1 MAIPGG
7 TLDSYAAI
15 GNRED
20 LSDMIYDVSP
30 SDTPVF
36 SMCGRSKATNT
47 IHEWQTDAL
56 RASADNKALEGDDA
70 GTAVMSTTTRL
81 NNICQIMTETAYVS
95 GTQQDGMNPAGRKK
109 EMAYQI
115 SKKMKE
121 IKLDAEKAII
131 GLGNDG
137 NPKVA
142 GNASTEREMADIY
155 TYLVSN
161 VELGAGRTAPT
172 GDGTDGITGAPA
184 NTALTEA
191 KLTAVCQD
199 LFNNGGNPNTLV
211 CSAAHKAVISG
222 FAGNATRYVSTD
234 DKKLVTSIDV
244 YVGDFHSL
252 KIVPSREIATQNV
265 LLLDAQYLAVAEM
278 RGLHSYDLGK
288 SGDNY
293 KKHMVWEWTLEVKNE
308 AAHGLIADNTP

>member
-7 TLDSYAAI
+7 TLDTYTAI

-30 SDTPVF
+30 SDTPIF
-36 SMCGRSKATNT
+36 SMCGRTKATNT
-47 IHEWQTDAL
+47 IHEWQTDSL

-70 GTAVMSTTTRL
+70 TTAVMSNTTRL

-131 GLGNDG
+131 GLGPNG

-155 TYLVSN
+155 TYLTSN
-161 VELGAGRTAPT
+161 VEVGVGGAVAT
-172 GDGTDGITGAPA
+172 GDGSDAMTDGAD
-184 NTALTEA
+184 TALTEA
-191 KLTAVCQD
+191 KVTAVCQD

-252 KIVPSREIATQNV
+252 KIVPSREINGANV

-308 AAHGLIADNTP
+308 AAHGLIADNS